1 MANTVKARI
10 QLKYDTEENWS
21 KAIRFCPL
29 KGEVIIYAIDDTH
42 PFPRLKIGDGTTLVV
57 DLPFLSDANENK
69 NVQYHTAEYWN
80 SQLNYIPDQGQIIV
94 YSDSNLIKIGDGTT
108 YLVDLPYITDFISQQ
123 LQQHTTNTNIHI
135 STAERILWNN
145 KLNLEDTVENQTLQ
159 LNRR

>member
-42 PFPRLKIGDGTTLVV
+42 PFPRLKVGDGVTPVV

-69 NVQYHTAEYWN
+69 NIQYHTAEYWN
-80 SQLNYIPDQGQIIV
+80 SQLNYIPAQGQIIV
-94 YSDSNLIKIGDGTT
+94 YSDNNLIKKRIEKTKVNG
-108 YLVDLPYITDFISQQ
+108 YINPKDK
-123 LQQHTTNTNIHI
+123 NI
-135 STAERILWNN
+135 N
-145 KLNLEDTVENQTLQ
+145 KNKKIVKQYFQIKKLEQ
-159 LNRR
+159 

>member
-21 KAIRFCPL
+21 KAIHFCPL

-42 PFPRLKIGDGTTLVV
+42 PFPRLKVGDGATPVV
-57 DLPFLSDANENK
+57 DLPFLSDRNENK
-69 NVQYHTAEYWN
+69 NIEYHTAEYWN
-80 SQLNYIPDQGQIIV
+80 SQLNYIPDQGQVIV

-123 LQQHTTNTNIHI
+123 LQQHITNTNIHI

-145 KLNLEDTVENQTLQ
+145 KINLEDTVEDQTLQ
-159 LNRR
+159 FTRR

>member
-29 KGEVIIYAIDDTH
+29 MGEVIIYAIDDTH
-42 PFPRLKIGDGTTLVV
+42 PFPRLKVGDGTTPVV

-80 SQLNYIPDQGQIIV
+80 SQLDYIPIQGQIIV
-94 YSDSNLIKIGDGTT
+94 YSDNNSIKIGDGTT
-108 YLVDLPYITDFISQQ
+108 YLVDLPFITDLISQQ
-123 LQQHTTNTNIHI
+123 LQQHIINTDIHI
-135 STAERILWNN
+135 SAAERIFWNN
-145 KLNLEDTVENQTLQ
+145 KINLEDVVEDQTLQ